1 MIKMGIPD
9 PAKVT
14 RSTIENAVS
23 IAAMVLTTNCLVT
36 EKPENQPAMMGAGAP
51 PMY

>member
-1 MIKMGIPD
+1 
-9 PAKVT
+9 VT
-14 RSTIENAVS
+14 RSAIENAVS

-36 EKPENQPAMMGAGAP
+36 DKPENAVGMPAGGP